1 LMKPLWVQFCLDF
14 PQLKN
19 DYIIKS
25 EFGLDYVKENMF
37 KEAKEMEVMT
47 ARKDQVIKIL
57 GLKDSEGKSYFNL
70 KFALDRWLGMS
81 AQDMMDNQKAKKKA
95 EEKKKEA
102 EKEKTKEGE
111 GEGESEGSS
120 EEFKI

>member
-1 LMKPLWVQFCLDF
+1 MKPLWVQFCLDF

-57 GLKDSEGKSYFNL
+57 GLKDSTGKSYFSL
-70 KFALDRWLGMS
+70 RFVIDRWLGVS
-81 AQDMMDNQKAKKKA
+81 HQDMLDNERAKKKA
-95 EEKKKEA
+95 EEEKKEA
-102 EKEKTKEGE
+102 EKKEGGE
-111 GEGESEGSS
+111 GEKK
-120 EEFKI
+120 EEFTG

>member
-1 LMKPLWVQFCLDF
+1 M
-14 PQLKN
+14 KN
-19 DYIIKS
+19 DYLIKS

-70 KFALDRWLGMS
+70 KFALDRWLGIS
-81 AQDMMDNQKAKKKA
+81 NQDMLDNEKFKEEAKKKKEKSEG
-95 EEKKKEA
+95 EEKKEG
-102 EKEKTKEGE
+102 EEKEGE
-111 GEGESEGSS
+111 
-120 EEFKI
+120 FTI